1 MKVRSLGSKY
11 GTVGVASLFACIVLV
26 GCSTSAGTQPG
37 DAGTTAS
44 VTTRTQAVE
53 MDSAFDVTDPQQ
65 LAGWADAVFV
75 GTVIE
80 QVGTKAVGPFPE
92 TQFSVEV
99 LQTLKGDVA
108 GQILVN
114 QQGGYGTD
122 GTLYLLDDD
131 PLIEPGATYLMS
143 AGFLPSENWDTVAPR
158 AGKVTLSAEEVAAV
172 SDGTA
177 RRSTDEPAPVATM
190 RDAIDNEIP
199 FDPNR
204 ESEPVSSE
212 PPVPP
217 R

>member
-1 MKVRSLGSKY
+1 M
-11 GTVGVASLFACIVLV
+11 
-26 GCSTSAGTQPG
+26 
-37 DAGTTAS
+37 
-44 VTTRTQAVE
+44 
-53 MDSAFDVTDPQQ
+53 
-65 LAGWADAVFV
+65 
-75 GTVIE
+75 IE

-143 AGFLPSENWDTVAPR
+143 AGFLPSENWYTVAPR